1 MFKITS
7 LNSASVILKIGIGL
21 ISSKVIA
28 VFVGPSGLAL
38 VGNLRNFIS
47 SLETVSTM
55 GFQNGVVKYVAENK
69 EQPEKLKEL
78 LSTVFVSLAVMALLV
93 SGLLFLMSDYLNG
106 LIFGSSFQYGF
117 VIKALAVAFPWYTC
131 SVIFSAII
139 NGLGR
144 FKEVIYTTIFGNIIG
159 LIVSVILIVNYQ
171 TFGALLAIIISPSL
185 LFFASWYYLSKQLQ
199 LSQQFSFAH
208 FSALKFR
215 KLASFSLMALVASII
230 SPLVFLA
237 IRKQV
242 IATVGIE
249 QAGHWEAMLRI
260 STYCLLF
267 VTTLL
272 TLYFLP
278 KLSVAKSDLETRT
291 VLRSYYKNIVPFF
304 VIGVTTLFFLR
315 EIIIRVLFTKAFL
328 PVADLFFWQFLGD
341 VLKVLALILGYNL
354 VAKKK
359 TTFYI
364 IAEFISMITMYFG
377 SILLVAT
384 YGIEGV
390 VMAHCIT
397 YAIYLLVLCV
407 YFRKSL

>member
-7 LNSASVILKIGIGL
+7 LNSASVVLKIGIGL
-21 ISSKVIA
+21 ITSKVIA
-28 VFVGPSGLAL
+28 VFIGPGGLAL

-47 SLETVSTM
+47 SLETLATM
-55 GFQNGVVKYVAENK
+55 GFQNGIVKYVAENNQ
-69 EQPEKLKEL
+69 QPEKLKQL
-78 LSTVFVSLAVMALLV
+78 LSTVFFSLAVMALLV
-93 SGLLFLMSDYLNG
+93 SGVLLIMADYWNT
-106 LIFGSSFQYGF
+106 LIFGASFQYAF
-117 VIKALAVAFPWYTC
+117 VFKALAVAFPWYTC
-131 SVIFSAII
+131 SVIMTAII

-159 LIVSVILIVNYQ
+159 LIVSVTLIVNYQ

-185 LFFASWYYLSKQLQ
+185 LFFASWYYLSRQLQ
-199 LSQQFSFAH
+199 LSKYLSFAS
-208 FSALKFR
+208 FSTETFR
-215 KLASFSLMALVASII
+215 KLASFSLMALVASIL

-242 IATVGIE
+242 IVTVGIE
-249 QAGHWEAMLRI
+249 QAGHWEAILRI

-278 KLSVAKSDLETRT
+278 KLAVAKDPLETRT

-304 VIGVTTLFFLR
+304 VIGLVILFFLKG
-315 EIIIRVLFTKAFL
+315 IIIRILFTEAFL

-341 VLKVLALILGYNL
+341 ILKVLALILGYNL

-359 TTFYI
+359 TTVYI
-364 IAEFISMITMYFG
+364 ITELISMTTMYI
-377 SILLVAT
+377 SSLLLVAT

-390 VMAHCIT
+390 VMAHCVT
-397 YAIYLLVLCV
+397 YAVYLLVLSV